1 MVVYVVCVCVCF
13 SVSMRVVLR
22 VMGHLNV
29 VVERVVPPRENVLND
44 LMICRHIS
52 GSKPT
57 LCPLKKSLVGWL
69 SWLEPLGPSCHEVEG
84 SILWVL

>member
-22 VMGHLNV
+22 FMGHLKV
-29 VVERVVPPRENVLND
+29 VIEHVVPPRENVLND

-57 LCPLKKSLVGWL
+57 SCPPKKESGGLA
-69 SWLEPLGPSCHEVEG
+69 
-84 SILWVL
+84 